1 MNSIAVAATCFAL
14 SVLVGNSAALGLDEG
29 TADSRRDATR
39 QQSRKRSASRQRPE
53 AAYKKYETRFE
64 RHVYKKTPQGEL
76 AIHIHF
82 PRDWSASD
90 KRPAI
95 VFFFGGRWVSGTVEQ
110 FKLQAHYLAWRG
122 MVAAR
127 ADYRVRSRHE
137 TTPDKCVEDG
147 KSAVRWLRKNAARFG
162 IDPDRI
168 VASGGSAGG
177 HVAACTYTT
186 PGLDAEGE
194 DVTVSARPNLLILY
208 NPVLDCTDE
217 RIAQRMGSAE
227 MAKRLSPNWNLDKK
241 VPPAIAFYGSKDRF
255 AAQGEEFLR
264 LSAELG
270 NAVELYV
277 ADGQPHGF
285 FNRAPWHQRT
295 TLLADG
301 FLVKHGYL
309 QGRPRF
315 RLPEGGTAL
324 RRIEP
329 GKIRGGQ
336 QQVGASKR

>member
-1 MNSIAVAATCFAL
+1 MRRIESIAAIR
-14 SVLVGNSAALGLDEG
+14 VLITVSILASASAALGRDDG
-29 TADSRRDATR
+29 ADDSRRDAAR
-39 QQSRKRSASRQRPE
+39 QQSRQRSAGRQRPD
-53 AAYKKYETRFE
+53 AAYKKYETRIE

-76 AIHIHF
+76 AIHIHY
-82 PRDWSASD
+82 PKDWSASD

-95 VFFFGGRWVSGTVEQ
+95 VFFFGGGWTGGTVEQ
-110 FKLQAHYLAWRG
+110 FTLQAHYLAWRG

-127 ADYRVRSRHE
+127 ADYRVRSRHK

-147 KSAVRWLRKNAARFG
+147 KSAVRWLRQNAAKFG

-186 PGLDAEGE
+186 RGLDAEGE
-194 DVTVSARPNLLILY
+194 DAGISARPNLLVLY
-208 NPVLDCTDE
+208 NPVLSCSDE
-217 RIAQRMGSAE
+217 RIAQRIGSAE
-227 MAKRLSPNWNLDKK
+227 MAERLSPNLNLDKK
-241 VPPAIAFYGSKDRF
+241 VPPAIAFYGTRDRF
-255 AAQGEEFLR
+255 AVQGEEFLQ
-264 LSAELG
+264 LSAKLG
-270 NAVELYV
+270 NTVELYM

-295 TLLADG
+295 TFLADR

-309 QGRPRF
+309 QGKPQLE
-315 RLPEGGTAL
+315 LPEGGTAL

-329 GKIRGGQ
+329 GKIGKEQ
-336 QQVGASKR
+336 